1 MGLRDLETDIELR
14 NTKRDIGM
22 TKKHEDK
29 TKRQKISRYIGLRD
43 TEIDIGLRDIETDI
57 ELRDTEMDIGLRDTE
72 MDIGLIDIETDIEL
86 IDTEINISLNKS
98 KRHRD
103 RGKF

>member
-1 MGLRDLETDIELR
+1 
-14 NTKRDIGM
+14 M
-22 TKKHEDK
+22 TKKHEDM

-43 TEIDIGLRDIETDI
+43 TE
-57 ELRDTEMDIGLRDTE
+57 MDIGLR
-72 MDIGLIDIETDIEL
+72 DIEL